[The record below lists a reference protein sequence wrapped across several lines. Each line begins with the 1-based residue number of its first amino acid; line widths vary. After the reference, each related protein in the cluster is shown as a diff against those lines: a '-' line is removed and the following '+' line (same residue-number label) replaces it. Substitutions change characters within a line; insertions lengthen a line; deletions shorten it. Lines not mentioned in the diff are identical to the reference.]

1 MPKNNLKSFQELF
14 VGFIND
20 NTPANDFFKDILPA
34 GRIPNSQEA
43 LEVHRNGY
51 IARLTE
57 ALGETFE
64 GTWFIMGDDL
74 FFSICEE
81 YIKENKSKLYNLSD
95 YGENFPNFLEQRRD
109 MIAIPFVQDMARFDW
124 MFKELFH
131 EKQHISIPLNEL
143 QRIETE
149 PNLSLILGNSVS
161 LFHSQFSIYK
171 IWSQRNH
178 TDSEMNNIN
187 YELPEHLL
195 WYKQN
200 NEIFVKN
207 LSSGQFDIISLL
219 MSAKSVASVLEM
231 INSENQND
239 LVSSFQ
245 IIGTTGIVAGLKY

>member
-1 MPKNNLKSFQELF
+1 MPKSNLKSFQEQF

-20 NTPANDFFKDILPA
+20 HTPSNDFFKDILPA
-34 GRIPNSQEA
+34 GRIPNSREA
-43 LEVHRNGY
+43 LEVHKNGY

-81 YIKENKSKLYNLSD
+81 YIKENKSTLYNLSD
-95 YGENFPNFLEQRRD
+95 YGGNFPHFLEQSRD

-124 MFKELFH
+124 MFKEIFH
-131 EKQHISIPLNEL
+131 KKQHTSTALSEL

-161 LFHSQFSIYK
+161 LFRSQFSIYK
-171 IWSQRNH
+171 IWSQRNQ
-178 TDSEMNNIN
+178 TDSEMNIN

-195 WYKQN
+195 LYKKN
-200 NEIFVKN
+200 DEIFVKN
-207 LSSGQFDIISLL
+207 LSSGQYDIISLL
-219 MSAKSVASVLEM
+219 MSGKSVASVLEM

-245 IIGTTGIVAGLKY
+245 IIGTTGIVASLKY